1 MISRNRDPI
10 EVLVKVLAASIC
22 GTDLHI
28 YKWDRWAAARLK
40 PPVVIGHEMA
50 GYIVRLGREVRG
62 RHEGDYV
69 SLNAIKHAAGAIS
82 AEQARLIFVRIT
94 LYWGLILTVVLLNMS
109 VFRKQTSGKMQT
121 IFRRRLPVCRILS
134 AMPSWL

>member
-1 MISRNRDPI
+1 MKGKMKALLKEKAGPGAAMGFIDIPEPGPH

-62 RHEGDYV
+62 RH
-69 SLNAIKHAAGAIS
+69 
-82 AEQARLIFVRIT
+82 
-94 LYWGLILTVVLLNMS
+94 
-109 VFRKQTSGKMQT
+109 
-121 IFRRRLPVCRILS
+121 
-134 AMPSWL
+134 